1 MRRFLLHK
9 TVDLAGLFMNQTKQG
24 HPLRHAANL
33 RIRHVDTGR
42 GGSTADLILPQFHP
56 WHLAVFGNQRSE

>member
-1 MRRFLLHK
+1 MRRFMLHK

-24 HPLRHAANL
+24 QPLRHAANL

-42 GGSTADLILPQFHP
+42 GGSAADLILP
-56 WHLAVFGNQRSE
+56 